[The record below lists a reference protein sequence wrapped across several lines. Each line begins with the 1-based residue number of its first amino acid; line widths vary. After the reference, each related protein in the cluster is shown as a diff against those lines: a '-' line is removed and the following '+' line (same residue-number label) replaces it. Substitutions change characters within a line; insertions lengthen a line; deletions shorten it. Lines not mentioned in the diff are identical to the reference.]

1 MNRRIGIALII
12 FGASM
17 LIWTSFT
24 PAPKEKKPMMP
35 DNDSSIRVSVKKKTT
50 MNWMPY
56 LGTVLVAGGLVL
68 VITGKRS
75 DQE

>member
-1 MNRRIGIALII
+1 MNRSIGIALII
-12 FGASM
+12 FGASI

-35 DNDSSIRVSVKKKTT
+35 DTENSLRVSTKKKTT

-56 LGTVLVAGGLVL
+56 FGTVLVAGGLVL
-68 VITGKRS
+68 VITSKRS
-75 DQE
+75 DQ